1 MADVVRLAQPR
12 REWFADAR
20 GRSLRATWHEDAGTL
35 VLSIWE
41 GERCMATF
49 HFDPADAARLTALT
63 AEVVRAWADGLAAD
77 TGAATS

>member
-1 MADVVRLAQPR
+1 MADVVSWPQPR

-20 GRSLRATWHEDAGTL
+20 GRSLRATWHEDSGTL

-41 GERCMATF
+41 GERCVATF

-63 AEVVRAWADGLAAD
+63 ADVVRAWAEGLSSDAGKA
-77 TGAATS
+77 TG

>member
-1 MADVVRLAQPR
+1 MADLVRLSQPR

-20 GRSLRATWHEDAGTL
+20 GRSLRATWHQDAGTL

-41 GERCMATF
+41 GERCVATF

-63 AEVVRAWADGLAAD
+63 AEVVRVWAERLSSDSE
-77 TGAATS
+77 AATG

>member
-1 MADVVRLAQPR
+1 MADVVKLPQPG

-20 GRSLRATWHEDAGTL
+20 GRSLRATWHEDSGTL

-49 HFDPADAARLTALT
+49 HFDPADAARLTSLT
-63 AEVVRAWADGLAAD
+63 AEVVRSWADGMTRSDTAA
-77 TGAATS
+77 S